1 MARPLRTAIVGFGA
15 IADTL
20 GDDQKMRR
28 YFGAASHAEVLKS
41 LSMFD
46 VGAVLD
52 PREEP
57 RRRASLHWGVPNVF
71 STNTDFLEGYDPEV
85 LVMTSP
91 PGQRFELLKRCDNL
105 KGVFL
110 EKPLG
115 DEASEIFRWS
125 NERGIPVQVNYWRRA
140 VAEFL
145 FGQPKF
151 VLREAGDIQAV
162 FGIYGNGLRNNGSHL
177 IDLARMLLG
186 EVVSAHSLASPDF
199 KRMPKLAGDS
209 DIGFSLTFSTGIQ
222 MAVLPVNFDHY
233 REVAI
238 DIWGSKARV
247 SVTQESLVVQSSPRM
262 PNRGLENEHEIA
274 SDNYHSIQ
282 PSVRNSLSKLY
293 ENLFGAMSNG
303 EPLLSG
309 IASASATER
318 VVDAVIKSAISDAKE
333 ISV

>member
-20 GDDQKMRR
+20 GDDQKMRK
-28 YFGAASHAEVLKS
+28 YFGAASHVEVLKS
-41 LSMFD
+41 LPMFD
-46 VGAVLD
+46 LGAVLD

-71 STNTDFLEGYDPEV
+71 STNADFLEGYDPEV
-85 LVMTSP
+85 LVITSP
-91 PGQRFELLKRCDNL
+91 PGQRFELLSLCRNL

-115 DEASEIFRWS
+115 DEAFEIFRWS
-125 NERGIPVQVNYWRRA
+125 KERGIPVQVNYWRRA
-140 VAEFL
+140 VPEFL
-145 FGQPKF
+145 LGQPKF
-151 VLREAGDIQAV
+151 LLREAGDIQAV
-162 FGIYGNGLRNNGSHL
+162 FGIYGSGLRNNGSHL

-186 EVVSAHSLASPDF
+186 EVVYARSLGSPDF
-199 KRMPKLAGDS
+199 KKSHKLAGDF
-209 DIGFSLTFSTGIQ
+209 DIGFSLKFSTGSL
-222 MAVLPVNFDHY
+222 MTALPVNFDHY

-247 SVTQESLVVQSSPRM
+247 SVAQESLVVQSSPRM
-262 PNRGLENEHEIA
+262 PNRGLQDEHEIA
-274 SDNYHSIQ
+274 SDDYHSIQ
-282 PSVRNSLSKLY
+282 PSVWNSLSKLY
-293 ENLFGAMSNG
+293 ENFFGAMSNG

-309 IASASATER
+309 IASACATER
-318 VVDAVIKSAISDAKE
+318 VVDAVIKSVTSDAKE

>member
-1 MARPLRTAIVGFGA
+1 
-15 IADTL
+15 
-20 GDDQKMRR
+20 
-28 YFGAASHAEVLKS
+28 
-41 LSMFD
+41 
-46 VGAVLD
+46 
-52 PREEP
+52 
-57 RRRASLHWGVPNVF
+57 
-71 STNTDFLEGYDPEV
+71 
-85 LVMTSP
+85 
-91 PGQRFELLKRCDNL
+91 
-105 KGVFL
+105 
-110 EKPLG
+110 
-115 DEASEIFRWS
+115 
-125 NERGIPVQVNYWRRA
+125 
-140 VAEFL
+140 
-145 FGQPKF
+145 
-151 VLREAGDIQAV
+151 
-162 FGIYGNGLRNNGSHL
+162 
-177 IDLARMLLG
+177 
-186 EVVSAHSLASPDF
+186 
-199 KRMPKLAGDS
+199 MPKLAGDS